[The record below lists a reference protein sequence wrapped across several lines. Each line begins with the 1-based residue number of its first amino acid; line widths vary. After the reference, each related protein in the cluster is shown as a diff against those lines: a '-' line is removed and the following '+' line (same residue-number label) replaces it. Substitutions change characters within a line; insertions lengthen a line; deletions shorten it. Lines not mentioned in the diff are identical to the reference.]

1 MTEVTER
8 RVETIDGLELAVYEQ
23 GPPDAPTVVLVHGY
37 PDNHSVWDG
46 VAKVLA
52 ERFHVV
58 AYDVRGTGESGVPD
72 STAGYRLAQLS
83 ADFTAV
89 IDAVSPDAP
98 VHVAAHDWGSIQT
111 WESVTSPE
119 LRSRIATYV
128 SISGPDL
135 GMATTWLRERTHVGS
150 SLRQLAHSWYVF
162 AFQLPLLPEAMVRS
176 GLLARFVGGEPRPTK
191 DQVNGVEL
199 YRANFLGKL
208 LRPEPRSTEVPVLV
222 IAPRGDDY
230 VTVPLQTE
238 APRAYTTSLATRVI
252 DGGHWVVA
260 ADPELVAGEIVAFIE
275 KETGR

>member
-1 MTEVTER
+1 MNER
-8 RVETIDGLELAVYEQ
+8 LVETTDGLRLAVYEQ
-23 GPPDAPTVVLVHGY
+23 GPADAGTVVLIHGY

-46 VAKVLA
+46 VAEVLA

-58 AYDVRGTGESGVPD
+58 SYDVRGTGESGVPD

-83 ADFTAV
+83 EDFTAV
-89 IDAVSPDAP
+89 IDAVSPEAP

-111 WESVTSPE
+111 WESVTAPALS
-119 LRSRIATYV
+119 SRIASYT

-135 GMATTWLRERTHVGS
+135 GMATAWLRERGHTGS
-150 SLRQLAHSWYVF
+150 TLRQLAHSWYVF

-176 GLLARFVGGEPRPTK
+176 GLLSRFVGGGPRPVK

-208 LRPEPRSTEVPVLV
+208 VRPEPRPTDVPVQVL
-222 IAPRGDDY
+222 APRDDAY

-238 APRAYTTSLATRVI
+238 APRAYASSLVTRVI
-252 DGGHWVVA
+252 EGGHWVVA
-260 ADPELVAGEIVAFIE
+260 TEPEQVAGEIAAFIE
-275 KETGR
+275 KVGVL